1 MRIRIN
7 INKLIDR
14 LTLKGFKKNFLEL
27 VFILFLVVL
36 AFLLKILSIFI
47 MLYLS
52 TIHRLKELVVFFL
65 LFFS

>member
-14 LTLKGFKKNFLEL
+14 LTLKGFKKNYLGL

-36 AFLLKILSIFI
+36 GFLLKILSVFI
-47 MLYLS
+47 MLYFS
-52 TIHRLKELVVFFL
+52 TIHSLKELVVFFL